1 MNKLKTFK
9 YKTSGKN
16 DTGIFNKISKRYS
29 SVKFLR
35 SNPGRK
41 SSPQPI
47 STGSYDM
54 TGNESEDLKREIG
67 APILISKTTIDS
79 DTTDCIRLGEVA
91 IDENSENEVFHDT
104 VTNFNEIKFSFLPTD
119 ETENRLSTNSEYDSP
134 RPQPAMLLR
143 KNRSKSATNLHKSEI
158 KVFLHKAPSLEL
170 DTNVEIENCYDLPR
184 KLHFKDERDRYGEDQ
199 LTVNELPTNTD
210 MSKDTTDNL
219 SLINVSKNSLNTK
232 NGNNASRESFEFN
245 SSCDDDFDLKSA
257 SFQSLEARN
266 LFLSI
271 EELNE
276 ITRQINESEEFNHE
290 VDLEYCQH
298 RDKLKPDERRITLLR
313 NKNKIGL
320 ASKKEKLSNA
330 WTGLKHWI
338 GEEKVKIKDVV
349 QKHASMQRVGG
360 ATNSNTKVN
369 IVRNQDFFDKV
380 RNTSLTYTANQPKR
394 SSSGTDEGSPSSSST
409 FSPQTK
415 QHQQGNKQWL
425 GPGTDIESDELSL
438 NSEKF
443 KNGEG
448 TTVESYSSK
457 TRSRVFGSEDKDN
470 FPAFIQSIVTRK
482 NSKTDDSLEVNLY
495 ELNVLQIHFAKA
507 FLFIIVND

>member
-1 MNKLKTFK
+1 MNKIKTFK
-9 YKTSGKN
+9 YRTSASGN
-16 DTGIFNKISKRYS
+16 TDSGIFNKISKRYS
-29 SVKFLR
+29 NVNFLR
-35 SNPGRK
+35 SKPGRK

-79 DTTDCIRLGEVA
+79 DTTDCIRSNESP
-91 IDENSENEVFHDT
+91 IDESSKDNSENEVFHDT

-134 RPQPAMLLR
+134 RPQPPMVLR

-170 DTNVEIENCYDLPR
+170 DPNPNVDAENCYDSPR
-184 KLHFKDERDRYGEDQ
+184 KLKFVDERDSYEEEQVQIRKNTE
-199 LTVNELPTNTD
+199 PTEE
-210 MSKDTTDNL
+210 STDNL
-219 SLINVSKNSLNTK
+219 SMIYVSKNDLSK
-232 NGNNASRESFEFN
+232 KSDKSASRESFGFN
-245 SSCDDDFDLKSA
+245 SSCDEDFDLKSA

-276 ITRQINESEEFNHE
+276 ITRQINESEEFSQV
-290 VDLEYCQH
+290 VDLEYCEH

-313 NKNKIGL
+313 NKSHSKIGL
-320 ASKKEKLSNA
+320 ASKREKLSNA

-360 ATNSNTKVN
+360 PSNSNSK

-380 RNTSLTYTANQPKR
+380 RKASVAHSSNQQKR
-394 SSSGTDEGSPSSSST
+394 SSSGEETASSS
-409 FSPQTK
+409 PHTK
-415 QHQQGNKQWL
+415 QHQPKDVKQWECE
-425 GPGTDIESDELSL
+425 GTDIESDELSL

-443 KNGEG
+443 KHGE
-448 TTVESYSSK
+448 VNNSENHPSK
-457 TRSRVFGSEDKDN
+457 MRSRIFGSEDKDN
-470 FPAFIQSIVTRK
+470 FPAFIQAIVTRK
-482 NSKTDDSLEVNLY
+482 NSKTDESVEVN
-495 ELNVLQIHFAKA
+495 
-507 FLFIIVND
+507 D

>member
-9 YKTSGKN
+9 YRTSGNN
-16 DTGIFNKISKRYS
+16 DSGIFNKISKRYS
-29 SVKFLR
+29 NVNFLR
-35 SNPGRK
+35 SKPGRK

-79 DTTDCIRLGEVA
+79 DTTDCIRSLESP
-91 IDENSENEVFHDT
+91 IDDNSKDNSENEVFHDT

-119 ETENRLSTNSEYDSP
+119 ETDNRLSTNSEYDSP
-134 RPQPAMLLR
+134 RPQPPMVLR

-170 DTNVEIENCYDLPR
+170 DTNVETENCYDLPR
-184 KLHFKDERDRYGEDQ
+184 KLHFLDERDSGEDGEEDQ
-199 LTVNELPTNTD
+199 ATVNRVSTNPAT
-210 MSKDTTDNL
+210 SKDNL
-219 SLINVSKNSLNTK
+219 SMINVSKNDLSKRSDNS
-232 NGNNASRESFEFN
+232 ASRESFGFN
-245 SSCDDDFDLKSA
+245 SSTDEDFDLKSA

-276 ITRQINESEEFNHE
+276 ITRQINESEEFSQE
-290 VDLEYCQH
+290 VDLEYCEH

-313 NKNKIGL
+313 NKNHNGIGL
-320 ASKKEKLSNA
+320 ASKREKLSNA
-330 WTGLKHWI
+330 WTSMKHWI
-338 GEEKVKIKDVV
+338 GEEKVKLKDVV

-360 ATNSNTKVN
+360 PSNANSKIN

-380 RNTSLTYTANQPKR
+380 RKTSIAHSSIQQKR
-394 SSSGTDEGSPSSSST
+394 TSSGEETPTPSPLT
-409 FSPQTK
+409 N
-415 QHQQGNKQWL
+415 QHQQHGIKQWECE
-425 GPGTDIESDELSL
+425 GTDIESDELSL

-443 KNGEG
+443 KNGEVNNSG
-448 TTVESYSSK
+448 NHSAK
-457 TRSRVFGSEDKDN
+457 TRSRIFGSEEKDN

-482 NSKTDDSLEVNLY
+482 NSKTDDSLEVNDECALC
-495 ELNVLQIHFAKA
+495 L
-507 FLFIIVND
+507 

>member
-1 MNKLKTFK
+1 MNKIKTFK
-9 YKTSGKN
+9 YKTDGKN
-16 DTGIFNKISKRYS
+16 DSGIFNKISKRYS

-79 DTTDCIRLGEVA
+79 DTTDCIRLRESP
-91 IDENSENEVFHDT
+91 IDENSKDSSENEVFHDT

-134 RPQPAMLLR
+134 RPHPSMILR
-143 KNRSKSATNLHKSEI
+143 KKRSKSATNLHKSEI

-170 DTNVEIENCYDLPR
+170 DKNVETENCYDLPR
-184 KLHFKDERDRYGEDQ
+184 RLHFTEEKDGEDQ
-199 LTVNELPTNTD
+199 SIINKLTASTET
-210 MSKDTTDNL
+210 SKDTTDNL
-219 SLINVSKNSLNTK
+219 SMIYVSKNSLNTK
-232 NGNNASRESFEFN
+232 NGKDTSRESLGFN
-245 SSCDDDFDLKSA
+245 SSCDEDFDLKSA

-276 ITRQINESEEFNHE
+276 ITRQINESEEFSHE
-290 VDLEYCQH
+290 ADHEYCEH

-313 NKNKIGL
+313 NKNHNKIGL
-320 ASKKEKLSNA
+320 SSKKEKLSNA

-338 GEEKVKIKDVV
+338 GEEKVKLKDVV
-349 QKHASMQRVGG
+349 QKHASMQRVG
-360 ATNSNTKVN
+360 APSNSNGKVS
-369 IVRNQDFFDKV
+369 IVRNQDFFDIV
-380 RNTSLTYTANQPKR
+380 RKTSFSTQQKR
-394 SSSGTDEGSPSSSST
+394 SSSGAEEISPSSSSV
-409 FSPQTK
+409 FSPLAK
-415 QHQQGNKQWL
+415 QHQQHANKLREGQS
-425 GPGTDIESDELSL
+425 TDIESDELSL

-448 TTVESYSSK
+448 KQLDSPSAK
-457 TRSRVFGSEDKDN
+457 TRSRVFGSEEKDN

-482 NSKTDDSLEVNLY
+482 NSKTDDSIEVN
-495 ELNVLQIHFAKA
+495 E
-507 FLFIIVND
+507 

>member
-1 MNKLKTFK
+1 MNKIKTFK
-9 YKTSGKN
+9 YRTSSGKT
-16 DTGIFNKISKRYS
+16 DSGIFNKISKRYS
-29 SVKFLR
+29 TVNFLR
-35 SNPGRK
+35 SKPGRK

-79 DTTDCIRLGEVA
+79 DTITHRSIESP
-91 IDENSENEVFHDT
+91 IDENSKESSENEVFHDT
-104 VTNFNEIKFSFLPTD
+104 VTNFNEIKFSFLPTE

-134 RPQPAMLLR
+134 RPQPQLILR
-143 KNRSKSATNLHKSEI
+143 KNKSKSASNLHKSEI

-170 DTNVEIENCYDLPR
+170 DTGVVTENCYDLPR
-184 KLHFKDERDRYGEDQ
+184 KLNFVKERDSCGDE
-199 LTVNELPTNTD
+199 LATVNKIRTNSETNED
-210 MSKDTTDNL
+210 STENL
-219 SLINVSKNSLNTK
+219 SMIYVSKNDVRKRNDKST
-232 NGNNASRESFEFN
+232 SRESFGFT
-245 SSCDDDFDLKSA
+245 SSCDEDFDLKSA

-276 ITRQINESEEFNHE
+276 ITRQINESEEFNQE
-290 VDLEYCQH
+290 VDLEYCEH

-313 NKNKIGL
+313 NKNYNKIGL
-320 ASKKEKLSNA
+320 ASKREKLSNA

-360 ATNSNTKVN
+360 LSNANSKIN

-380 RNTSLTYTANQPKR
+380 RKTSVAHGSNQHRTSNP
-394 SSSGTDEGSPSSSST
+394 DETPSSS
-409 FSPQTK
+409 PHTK
-415 QHQQGNKQWL
+415 QHQQQKQWECE
-425 GPGTDIESDELSL
+425 GTDIESDELSL

-443 KNGEG
+443 KNGDVNN
-448 TTVESYSSK
+448 VESHSSK
-457 TRSRVFGSEDKDN
+457 TRSRIFGSEDKDN
-470 FPAFIQSIVTRK
+470 FPAFFQAIVAGK
-482 NSKTDDSLEVNLY
+482 NSKTDDCLEVN
-495 ELNVLQIHFAKA
+495 E
-507 FLFIIVND
+507 

>member
-1 MNKLKTFK
+1 MNKIKTFK
-9 YKTSGKN
+9 YRTSGN
-16 DTGIFNKISKRYS
+16 SDSGLFNKITKRYS
-29 SVKFLR
+29 NVNFLR
-35 SNPGRK
+35 SKPGRK

-67 APILISKTTIDS
+67 APILISKTTIDA
-79 DTTDCIRLGEVA
+79 DTTDCIRSHES
-91 IDENSENEVFHDT
+91 IDENSKENSENEVFHDT

-134 RPQPAMLLR
+134 RPQPPMVLR
-143 KNRSKSATNLHKSEI
+143 KNKSKSATNLHKSEI

-170 DTNVEIENCYDLPR
+170 GTNVETDNCYDLPR
-184 KLHFKDERDRYGEDQ
+184 KLHFMDERDSCESDQ
-199 LTVNELPTNTD
+199 
-210 MSKDTTDNL
+210 TTDTKAATNKGTNDSL
-219 SLINVSKNSLNTK
+219 SMIYVSKNELSKASRENTV
-232 NGNNASRESFEFN
+232 SRESFGFN
-245 SSCDDDFDLKSA
+245 SSCDEDFDLKSA

-276 ITRQINESEEFNHE
+276 ITRQINESEEFSHQE
-290 VDLEYCQH
+290 VDLEYCEH

-313 NKNKIGL
+313 NKNHNKIGL
-320 ASKKEKLSNA
+320 ASKREKLSNA

-360 ATNSNTKVN
+360 PSSSNSKIN

-380 RNTSLTYTANQPKR
+380 RKTSIAQRSNQQKR
-394 SSSGTDEGSPSSSST
+394 ASSGDETPSSSPLT
-409 FSPQTK
+409 Q
-415 QHQQGNKQWL
+415 QHQQHGVKQWECD
-425 GPGTDIESDELSL
+425 GTDIESDELSL

-443 KNGEG
+443 KNGE
-448 TTVESYSSK
+448 VNNPENHSSK
-457 TRSRVFGSEDKDN
+457 TRSRIFGSEDKDN

-482 NSKTDDSLEVNLY
+482 NSKTDDSLEVN
-495 ELNVLQIHFAKA
+495 E
-507 FLFIIVND
+507 